1 MGFDQREVWFNGRE
15 AWFNE
20 RKVVF
25 NGRDLR
31 GCVYCLIVMEQN
43 LDLMEEKYGLMVKI
57 MFYLKRRV
65 GLMDE
70 KCCLM
75 ADK

>member
-1 MGFDQREVWFNGRE
+1 
-15 AWFNE
+15 
-20 RKVVF
+20 
-25 NGRDLR
+25 
-31 GCVYCLIVMEQN
+31 MEQN

-70 KCCLM
+70 KCGLM